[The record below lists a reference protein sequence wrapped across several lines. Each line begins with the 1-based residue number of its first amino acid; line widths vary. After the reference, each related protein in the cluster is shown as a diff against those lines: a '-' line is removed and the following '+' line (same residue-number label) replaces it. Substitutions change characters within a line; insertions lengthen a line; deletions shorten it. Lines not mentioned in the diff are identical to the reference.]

1 MKTMKNNT
9 YNNNNNNNNTYN
21 DKYNNIIIFLILLII
36 VFLLILIVEKRPKLT
51 FGLLLVI
58 VLFIYIKRQN
68 ATSVN
73 EILDAFTQPIA
84 NSLIKENNILGVNS
98 CSTSLKSDN
107 KVNLSGIN
115 LDNNMIDR
123 TFQIYISP
131 EQLNE
136 YINKV
141 PELQLLKEFQNKI
154 GKEIDKIKT
163 DSIQQKKYIKLD
175 IDSKIARIYYFAYS
189 TIADDYFPQHNYVE
203 VLNAERE
210 VHDAFHNLIYLGI
223 SDNEE
228 TIQNELI
235 VKFEEIYK
243 KINIYLVNQV
253 NMKNKNL
260 DGSSN
265 LNSRSGFLPHP
276 EDPSPYPNDINTFTM
291 LRN

>member
-1 MKTMKNNT
+1 MKTNTIT
-9 YNNNNNNNNTYN
+9 YNN
-21 DKYNNIIIFLILLII
+21 IVIFLILIII
-36 VFLLILIVEKRPKLT
+36 VFLAILIVEKRPKLIL
-51 FGLLLVI
+51 GLLIVL

-68 ATSVN
+68 ATSIN
-73 EILDAFTQPIA
+73 EIIDAFTQPITD
-84 NSLIKENNILGVNS
+84 SLIKEDNISGANT
-98 CSTSLKSDN
+98 CSITPSKMGG
-107 KVNLSGIN
+107 KVDLSGVN

-123 TFQIYISP
+123 SFQIHISP

-141 PELQLLKEFQNKI
+141 PELQLLKEFQSGI
-154 GKEIDKIKT
+154 GKEIDKIQT
-163 DSIQQKKYIKLD
+163 ESEQQKKYIKLD

-210 VHDAFHNLIYLGI
+210 VHDAFHNLIFLGI
-223 SDNEE
+223 SDDEE
-228 TIQNELI
+228 KIQNELL

-243 KINIYLVNQV
+243 KINIYLINQV
-253 NMKNKNL
+253 NMKNKNW

-276 EDPSPYPNDINTFTM
+276 EDPSPSDFTQFQMLIN
-291 LRN
+291 